1 MVSFTRVAL
10 VFLLVCLAAVA
21 QQYTISTFAGGGLPI
36 GIPATSASLNVA
48 PTDKDYVWNNKEGD
62 TPALFNPVT
71 KVTLDS
77 ASYDPNPP
85 QGEVLVRSGA
95 KLVPATPLSYSYR

>member
-1 MVSFTRVAL
+1 MRYLCWIWRCTLRAVCFTFRTLKEGAIMMPFTRVAL

-21 QQYTISTFAGGGLPI
+21 QQSTISTFAGGGLPI
-36 GIPATSASLNVA
+36 GIPGTSASLNVA

-77 ASYDPNPP
+77 ASY
-85 QGEVLVRSGA
+85 
-95 KLVPATPLSYSYR
+95 